1 MRTSYFLKNFTSRIV
16 IYLATSVLSFA
27 VRTVFIYCLGEEYLG
42 ISGLFASVLTVL
54 NLAELG
60 VGTSI
65 VFAMYRPVADE
76 DTEKI
81 KTLMDFYRRAYRM
94 VGAVMFVAGL
104 ALIPALPYLAKGTTG
119 LVDLRIVYVLTLLK
133 TVCS

>member
-65 VFAMYRPVADE
+65 VFAMYRPVADD

-94 VGAVMFVAGL
+94 VGAVMFASATGFAGAIL
-104 ALIPALPYLAKGTTG
+104 SIF
-119 LVDLRIVYVLTLLK
+119 LT
-133 TVCS
+133 V

>member
-60 VGTSI
+60 VVCAFSALA
-65 VFAMYRPVADE
+65 VSFESLSKV
-76 DTEKI
+76 
-81 KTLMDFYRRAYRM
+81 DFISLFSGRL
-94 VGAVMFVAGL
+94 GL
-104 ALIPALPYLAKGTTG
+104 NSSYL
-119 LVDLRIVYVLTLLK
+119 R
-133 TVCS
+133 

>member
-65 VFAMYRPVADE
+65 VFAMYRPVADD
-76 DTEKI
+76 DTP
-81 KTLMDFYRRAYRM
+81 RRSKRSWT
-94 VGAVMFVAGL
+94 FTAGPT
-104 ALIPALPYLAKGTTG
+104 AWWA
-119 LVDLRIVYVLTLLK
+119 R
-133 TVCS
+133 